1 MPDHCDDTRNLLAE
15 VSLGIADGAERAR
28 VLDHVAGCA
37 ECRGELERH
46 SAVADGLL
54 ALAPEAEPPPG
65 FEVGVLRAI
74 DPPAPKRR
82 RLLPRLAVVGAV
94 AAAVVVTALGMQAAS
109 SDDRR
114 LADQYRAALAEANG
128 TYFGSARLSDP
139 AGRPGG
145 VLFVYRGS
153 PSWILVTVAP
163 RHRAESTRAEIVARD
178 GRRLPLSSFRL
189 VDGAWGGSIPLDL
202 SDVAAVHL
210 VRADG
215 RSTLVAEL

>member
-1 MPDHCDDTRNLLAE
+1 MRDSCDDTRHLLAE

-54 ALAPEAEPPPG
+54 ALSPEEEPPPG

-74 DPPAPKRR
+74 DPPAAKRR
-82 RLLPRLAVVGAV
+82 RLLPRLAVAGVV
-94 AAAVVVTALGMQAAS
+94 AAAVVVTAVGMQAAS

-163 RHRAESTRAEIVARD
+163 GHRAESVRAEIVARD
-178 GRRLPLSSFRL
+178 GRRLPLPSFRL